1 MPSGMLTPPSHSY
14 ETASVFAP
22 EKRAREGTFY
32 LFPVTLKK
40 LIYILWKKVAGI
52 GVNRGGERKK
62 TEDLKNVG
70 RGDKGLSKQKTKC
83 VHSRRICDLQAL
95 SLVPSLSASG
105 LFSLSFSWHKFPLAG
120 GFSGG
125 LGLGTSFPPL

>member
-22 EKRAREGTFY
+22 EKRVREGTFY

-40 LIYILWKKVAGI
+40 LIYILWKKIAGI

-62 TEDLKNVG
+62 TEDLKKCGNEVT
-70 RGDKGLSKQKTKC
+70 KGYPNRKQSVC
-83 VHSRRICDLQAL
+83 IPEGSVIFRPCPWS
-95 SLVPSLSASG
+95 PASQ
-105 LFSLSFSWHKFPLAG
+105 L
-120 GFSGG
+120 
-125 LGLGTSFPPL
+125 LGSFP